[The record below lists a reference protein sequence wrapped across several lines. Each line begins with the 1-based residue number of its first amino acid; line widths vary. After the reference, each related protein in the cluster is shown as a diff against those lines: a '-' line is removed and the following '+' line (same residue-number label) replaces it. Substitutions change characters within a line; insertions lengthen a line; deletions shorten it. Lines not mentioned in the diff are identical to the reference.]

1 MVDRTVDTSK
11 PLVDYILEVFTNLEG
26 LTQLKTDSK
35 SSQAKKNTVKVNFDT
50 KASDVVKELKKQ
62 LNVV

>member
-1 MVDRTVDTSK
+1 
-11 PLVDYILEVFTNLEG
+11 LEG